1 MNDPPT
7 TDHAAQ
13 LREAFAAIER
23 DHPYWHCWQGVIPCL
38 VYARRVNSS
47 PPRVVRAP
55 DPARLREA
63 IEADVARRGR

>member
-1 MNDPPT
+1 MDDLPT
-7 TDHAAQ
+7 TDRESQ

-23 DHPYWHCWQGVIPCL
+23 DHPYWHCWVGALPHIL
-38 VYARRVNSS
+38 YARRVNSS

-63 IEADVARRGR
+63 IEADVARRGL